1 MWGFGG
7 RYYWGRKERG
17 KVEGIVVVFAWMSSQ
32 DRYIKNYV
40 DLYSSLG
47 WKSLVCHSQFH
58 YMFFPDKA
66 AAMAAEIVNELVEE
80 LKVRPCPVVFASFSG
95 GPKACM
101 YKVLQIIE
109 GKYEEHA
116 NLGEFR
122 LVRDCLSGYIFDS
135 SPVDFTSDLGTKFIL
150 HPTVLGMSRP
160 PRLAS
165 WIVNGIASSMDAL
178 FLKRFESH
186 RAEFWQTLYASVSTR
201 APYLILC
208 SEDDDLAPC
217 QTICNF
223 AQRLKDLGSDVK
235 LLKWSSS
242 PHVGFTAFHNHVILM
257 KLFYCDLRQPGHYR
271 YHQHE
276 YKAAVTE
283 LLGKA
288 AMIYSQRIRQLEGE
302 KMVLEGSHDGIS
314 EPLGNLRKAA
324 ATANQSFQSISLE
337 LNDHFLVP
345 NSVEYHEGSNGGSVQ
360 HEQKERYIPLS
371 SPPRINAHGVL
382 GQVLFD
388 VCVPKVVED
397 WDIRSSPTFR
407 KASFPS
413 TRRHSPFNPMKC
425 IRRSRL

>member
-1 MWGFGG
+1 MRGSGG
-7 RYYWGRKERG
+7 RYYWGRKERR

-32 DRYIKNYV
+32 KRYVKTYV
-40 DLYSSLG
+40 DLYASLG
-47 WKSLVCHSQFH
+47 WNSFVCHPQFLD
-58 YMFFPDKA
+58 MFSPDKA
-66 AAMAAEIVNELVEE
+66 AALAAEVVNELVEE
-80 LKVRPCPVVFASFSG
+80 LKARPCPVVFASFSG

-109 GKYEEHA
+109 GKCEERV

-122 LVRDCLSGYIFDS
+122 LVKDCLSGYIFDS
-135 SPVDFTSDLGTKFIL
+135 CPIDFTSDLATRFIL
-150 HPTVLGMSRP
+150 HPTVLGLSRP
-160 PRLAS
+160 PPLTS
-165 WIVNGIASSMDAL
+165 WIANGIASSLDAL
-178 FLKRFESH
+178 FLEKSESD
-186 RAEFWQTLYASVSTR
+186 RAQYWQTLYASVSSR

-242 PHVGFTAFHNHVILM
+242 SHV
-257 KLFYCDLRQPGHYR
+257 GHYR
-271 YHQHE
+271 YHPRE

-283 LLGKA
+283 VLGKA

-302 KMVLEGSHDGIS
+302 KMGLEGSHDEIS
-314 EPLGNLRKAA
+314 EPLGNLRKATA
-324 ATANQSFQSISLE
+324 AANPSFQRIALE
-337 LNDHFLVP
+337 WNDHFLVP
-345 NSVEYHEGSNGGSVQ
+345 SSVGYHEGTDVGSFQ

-371 SPPRINAHGVL
+371 SPPKINAHGVL
-382 GQVLFD
+382 GQILFD

-397 WDIRSSPTFR
+397 WDIRSSPTFSE
-407 KASFPS
+407 ASSSS

>member
-1 MWGFGG
+1 M
-7 RYYWGRKERG
+7 
-17 KVEGIVVVFAWMSSQ
+17 
-32 DRYIKNYV
+32 
-40 DLYSSLG
+40 
-47 WKSLVCHSQFH
+47 
-58 YMFFPDKA
+58 
-66 AAMAAEIVNELVEE
+66 NELVKE

-109 GKYEEHA
+109 GKYEEHT

-150 HPTVLGMSRP
+150 HPNVLGMSRP

-186 RAEFWQTLYASVSTR
+186 RAEFWQTLYASVSTG

-242 PHVGFTAFHNHVILM
+242 PHVG
-257 KLFYCDLRQPGHYR
+257 HYR
-271 YHQHE
+271 YHQNE
-276 YKAAVTE
+276 YKAAVAE

-337 LNDHFLVP
+337 INDHFLVP

-371 SPPRINAHGVL
+371 TPPKINAHGVL

-407 KASFPS
+407 KASFAS